1 MKRFY
6 TIVIIFLS
14 TLFLM
19 VVGFMLYIGHH
30 MGNAQKRVAE
40 EMKLHISEAA
50 QFVDEYSSELDILM
64 NLQLSLEANKNYRI
78 FDQQVNLCDEGWE
91 LLYEYEIE
99 EYTEFSDA
107 EKLALKRIL
116 PNIYSMSVSATSIS
130 IIFLNEH
137 SNSIWISN
145 SADGKPNYREQL
157 NETWFVEIIHHP
169 RG

>member
-1 MKRFY
+1 MGLVF
-6 TIVIIFLS
+6 TFLLLVCIVLIS
-14 TLFLM
+14 A
-19 VVGFMLYIGHH
+19 
-30 MGNAQKRVAE
+30 GNVQKRVDEA
-40 EMKLHISEAA
+40 MRSRINEAA
-50 QFVDEYSSELDILM
+50 KFVDEYSNELGILM
-64 NLQLSLEANKNYRI
+64 DFQLSLEVNKNYQI

-91 LLYEYEIE
+91 VLYEYEIE

-116 PNIYSMSVSATSIS
+116 PNIYSMSVSATGIS

-137 SNSIWISN
+137 SNSMWISN